1 LRESALVDSRAPSII
16 LAVGRI
22 PMTAKPIYED
32 LEIKIKQIELE
43 ILEYQRKNKVLNED
57 LTREIKKRKRVEKE
71 LEQVSHSLGERIKE
85 LNCLYSI
92 SKLRERTNFSLEDI
106 LQAIVDLIPPAW
118 QYPEITCARII
129 FDGYEFTTTN
139 YKNSRWKLTRDIKVY
154 SERVG
159 TLEVCYLE
167 EKSELDEGPFL
178 REERNLIDAI
188 AERIAKFIEREW
200 AEDEIRKHRN
210 RNEKR

>member
-57 LTREIKKRKRVEKE
+57 LTREIKRRKRVEKE

-92 SKLRERTNFSLEDI
+92 SKLRERTDFSLEDI

-129 FDGYEFTTTN
+129 FDGYEFTTIN
-139 YKNSRWKLTRDIKVY
+139 YKSSKWKLTRDIKVY

>member
-1 LRESALVDSRAPSII
+1 
-16 LAVGRI
+16 
-22 PMTAKPIYED
+22 MTGKPIYKD
-32 LEIKIKQIELE
+32 LERRIKQLELE
-43 ILEYQRKNKVLNED
+43 ILKYQRKNKVLND
-57 LTREIKKRKRVEKE
+57 NLTRAIKKRKRVEKE
-71 LEQVSHSLGERIKE
+71 LKQVSHSLGERIKE

-92 SKLRERTNFSLEDI
+92 SKLRERTDFSLEDI

-118 QYPEITCARII
+118 QYPKITCARII

-139 YKNSRWKLTRDIKVY
+139 YKSSRWILTRDIMVY
-154 SERVG
+154 NEKIG

-167 EKSELDEGPFL
+167 EKLELDEGPFL

-200 AEDEIRKHRN
+200 AEDELRKHRN
-210 RNEKR
+210 GDAKR

>member
-92 SKLRERTNFSLEDI
+92 SKLRERTDFSLEDI

>member
-1 LRESALVDSRAPSII
+1 
-16 LAVGRI
+16 
-22 PMTAKPIYED
+22 MTENPIYKD
-32 LEIKIKQIELE
+32 LERKINQLELDL
-43 ILEYQRKNKVLNED
+43 LEYQRKNKVLKED

-92 SKLRERTNFSLEDI
+92 SKLRERTDFSLEDI

-139 YKNSRWKLTRDIKVY
+139 YKSSRWKLTRDIMVY

-159 TLEVCYLE
+159 TLEVGYME
-167 EKSELDEGPFL
+167 EKLELDEGPFL
-178 REERNLIDAI
+178 REERNLINAI

-200 AEDEIRKHRN
+200 AEDEIRRHRN
-210 RNEKR
+210 HDESR

>member
-1 LRESALVDSRAPSII
+1 MVDSRAPSII
-16 LAVGRI
+16 LVVGRI

-92 SKLRERTNFSLEDI
+92 SKLRERTDFSLEDI

-178 REERNLIDAI
+178 KEERNLIDAI

>member
-1 LRESALVDSRAPSII
+1 
-16 LAVGRI
+16 
-22 PMTAKPIYED
+22 MTGKPIYED
-32 LEIKIKQIELE
+32 LERRIKQLELE
-43 ILEYQRKNKVLNED
+43 ILEYQQKDKVLKED

-71 LEQVSHSLGERIKE
+71 LKQISHRLGERIKE

-92 SKLRERTNFSLEDI
+92 SKLRERTDFSLEDI

-129 FDGYEFTTTN
+129 FDGYEFTTNN
-139 YKNSRWKLTRDIKVY
+139 YKNSRWKLTRDIMVY

-167 EKSELDEGPFL
+167 EKLELDEGPFL
-178 REERNLIDAI
+178 KEERNLINAI
-188 AERIAKFIEREW
+188 AERFAKFIEREW
-200 AEDEIRKHRN
+200 AEAEIRKHRN
-210 RNEKR
+210 QVEKLIKNGSRNITGKTNE

>member
-1 LRESALVDSRAPSII
+1 
-16 LAVGRI
+16 
-22 PMTAKPIYED
+22 MTAKPIYED

-92 SKLRERTNFSLEDI
+92 SKLRERTDFSLEDI

-129 FDGYEFTTTN
+129 FDGYEFTTNN

>member
-1 LRESALVDSRAPSII
+1 
-16 LAVGRI
+16 
-22 PMTAKPIYED
+22 MTENPIYED
-32 LEIKIKQIELE
+32 LEKKIKQLELE
-43 ILEYQRKNKVLNED
+43 ILKYQRENKVLNED

-71 LEQVSHSLGERIKE
+71 LEQISHSLGERIKE

-92 SKLRERTNFSLEDI
+92 SKLRERTDFSLEDI

-129 FDGYEFTTTN
+129 FNGYEFTTIN
-139 YKNSRWKLTRDIKVY
+139 YKNTRWKLTCDIMVY
-154 SERVG
+154 SETIG

-167 EKSELDEGPFL
+167 EKSEIDEGPFL
-178 REERNLIDAI
+178 KEERSLISAV

-200 AEDEIRKHRN
+200 AEDEIRKLRN
-210 RNEKR
+210 HVEKR

>member
-92 SKLRERTNFSLEDI
+92 SKLRERTDFSLEDI

-200 AEDEIRKHRN
+200 AEDRN

>member
-1 LRESALVDSRAPSII
+1 
-16 LAVGRI
+16 
-22 PMTAKPIYED
+22 MTENPIYDD
-32 LEIKIKQIELE
+32 LERKIHQLELD
-43 ILEYQRKNKVLNED
+43 ILEYQRKNKVLKED
-57 LTREIKKRKRVEKE
+57 LTREIKKRKRVEKQ

-85 LNCLYSI
+85 LSCLYSI
-92 SKLRERTNFSLEDI
+92 SKLRERTDFALEDI

-139 YKNSRWKLTRDIKVY
+139 YKNSRWKLTRDIMVY

-159 TLEVCYLE
+159 TLEVCYME
-167 EKSELDEGPFL
+167 EKLELDEGSFL
-178 REERNLIDAI
+178 REERNLINAI

-200 AEDEIRKHRN
+200 AEDEIRRHRN
-210 RNEKR
+210 HDESR

>member
-1 LRESALVDSRAPSII
+1 MA
-16 LAVGRI
+16 G
-22 PMTAKPIYED
+22 KPIYED
-32 LEIKIKQIELE
+32 LERKINQLEFE

-92 SKLRERTNFSLEDI
+92 SKLRERTDFSLEDI

-129 FDGYEFTTTN
+129 FDGYEFTTNN
-139 YKNSRWKLTRDIKVY
+139 YKNSNWKLTRDIMVY
-154 SERVG
+154 SERLG
-159 TLEVCYLE
+159 TLEVYYLE

-178 REERNLIDAI
+178 REERNLINAI

-210 RNEKR
+210 RDESR

>member
-1 LRESALVDSRAPSII
+1 
-16 LAVGRI
+16 
-22 PMTAKPIYED
+22 MTKNRIYED
-32 LEIKIKQIELE
+32 LEKKIKQLELE
-43 ILEYQRKNKVLNED
+43 ILKFQQKNKVLNKD

-92 SKLRERTNFSLEDI
+92 SKLRERTDFSLEDI

-129 FDGYEFTTTN
+129 FNGYEFTTNN
-139 YKNSRWKLTRDIKVY
+139 YKNTRWKLTCDIMVY
-154 SERVG
+154 SEKIG
-159 TLEVCYLE
+159 TLEICYLE
-167 EKSELDEGPFL
+167 EKSEIDEGPFL
-178 REERNLIDAI
+178 KEERSLISAV

-200 AEDEIRKHRN
+200 AEDEIRKLQN
-210 RNEKR
+210 DVGKRS

>member
-1 LRESALVDSRAPSII
+1 
-16 LAVGRI
+16 
-22 PMTAKPIYED
+22 MTDYED
-32 LEIKIKQIELE
+32 LERKIHQLELD
-43 ILEYQRKNKVLNED
+43 ILEYQRKNKVLKED

-92 SKLRERTNFSLEDI
+92 SKLRERTDFSLEDI

-129 FDGYEFTTTN
+129 FDGYEFTTNN
-139 YKNSRWKLTRDIKVY
+139 YKNSNWKLTRDIMVY
-154 SERVG
+154 SERLG
-159 TLEVCYLE
+159 TLEVYYLE

-178 REERNLIDAI
+178 REERNLINAI

-200 AEDEIRKHRN
+200 AEDEIRRHRN
-210 RNEKR
+210 HNESHS

>member
-1 LRESALVDSRAPSII
+1 
-16 LAVGRI
+16 
-22 PMTAKPIYED
+22 MTENPIYED

-57 LTREIKKRKRVEKE
+57 LTREIKRRKRVEKE

-92 SKLRERTNFSLEDI
+92 SKLRERTDFSLEDI

-129 FDGYEFTTTN
+129 FDGYEFTTIN
-139 YKNSRWKLTRDIKVY
+139 YKSSKWKLTLDIKVY

-159 TLEVCYLE
+159 TLELCYLE

>member
-1 LRESALVDSRAPSII
+1 MA
-16 LAVGRI
+16 G
-22 PMTAKPIYED
+22 KPFYED
-32 LEIKIKQIELE
+32 LERKINHLEFE
-43 ILEYQRKNKVLNED
+43 ILKYQRKNKVLNED

-92 SKLRERTNFSLEDI
+92 SKLRECTDFSLEDI

-129 FDGYEFTTTN
+129 FDGYEFTTNN
-139 YKNSRWKLTRDIKVY
+139 YKNSNWKLTRDIMVY
-154 SERVG
+154 SERLG
-159 TLEVCYLE
+159 TLEVYYLE

-178 REERNLIDAI
+178 REERNLINAI

-210 RNEKR
+210 RDESR

>member
-1 LRESALVDSRAPSII
+1 LSESALVDSRAPSII

-57 LTREIKKRKRVEKE
+57 LTREIKRRKRVEKE

-92 SKLRERTNFSLEDI
+92 SKLRERTDFSLEDI

-129 FDGYEFTTTN
+129 FDGYDFTTTN
-139 YKNSRWKLTRDIKVY
+139 YKSSKWKLTRDIKVY

>member
-1 LRESALVDSRAPSII
+1 
-16 LAVGRI
+16 
-22 PMTAKPIYED
+22 MTGKPIYED
-32 LEIKIKQIELE
+32 LERRIKQLESE
-43 ILEYQRKNKVLNED
+43 ILEYQQTNKVLNED

-71 LEQVSHSLGERIKE
+71 LKQVSFNLGERIKE

-92 SKLRERTNFSLEDI
+92 SKLRERTDFSLEDI

-118 QYPEITCARII
+118 QYPEITCARIV
-129 FDGYEFTTTN
+129 FDDYEFLTN
-139 YKNSRWKLTRDIKVY
+139 NFKNTRWKLTRHIMVY
-154 SERVG
+154 SERIG

-167 EKSELDEGPFL
+167 EKLEIDEGPFL
-178 REERNLIDAI
+178 KEERNLIDAV

-210 RNEKR
+210 RDEER

>member
-1 LRESALVDSRAPSII
+1 
-16 LAVGRI
+16 
-22 PMTAKPIYED
+22 MTAKPIYED

-43 ILEYQRKNKVLNED
+43 ILEYRRKNKVLNED
-57 LTREIKKRKRVEKE
+57 LTREIKRRKRVEKE

-92 SKLRERTNFSLEDI
+92 SKLRERTDFSLEDI

-129 FDGYEFTTTN
+129 FDGYEFTTIN
-139 YKNSRWKLTRDIKVY
+139 YKSSKWKLTRDIKVY

>member
-1 LRESALVDSRAPSII
+1 
-16 LAVGRI
+16 
-22 PMTAKPIYED
+22 MTENPIYED
-32 LEIKIKQIELE
+32 LERKIHQLELDL
-43 ILEYQRKNKVLNED
+43 LEYRRKNKVLKED
-57 LTREIKKRKRVEKE
+57 LTRELKKRKRVEEE

-92 SKLRERTNFSLEDI
+92 SKLRERTDFSLEDI

-129 FDGYEFTTTN
+129 FDGYEFTTNN
-139 YKNSRWKLTRDIKVY
+139 YKNSNWKLTRDIMVY
-154 SERVG
+154 SERLG
-159 TLEVCYLE
+159 TLEVYYLE

-178 REERNLIDAI
+178 REERNLINAI

-210 RNEKR
+210 RDESR

>member
-57 LTREIKKRKRVEKE
+57 LTREIKRRKRVEKE

-92 SKLRERTNFSLEDI
+92 SKLRERTDFSLEDI

-139 YKNSRWKLTRDIKVY
+139 YKSSKWKLTRDIKVY

>member
-1 LRESALVDSRAPSII
+1 
-16 LAVGRI
+16 
-22 PMTAKPIYED
+22 MTGKPIYKD
-32 LEIKIKQIELE
+32 LERRIKQLELE
-43 ILEYQRKNKVLNED
+43 ILEYQRKNKVLND
-57 LTREIKKRKRVEKE
+57 NLTRAIKKRKRVEKE
-71 LEQVSHSLGERIKE
+71 LKQVSHSLGERIKE

-92 SKLRERTNFSLEDI
+92 SKLRERTDFSLEDI

-118 QYPEITCARII
+118 QYPKITCARIV

-139 YKNSRWKLTRDIKVY
+139 YKSSRWILTRDIMVY
-154 SERVG
+154 SEKIG

-167 EKSELDEGPFL
+167 EKLELDEGPFL

-200 AEDEIRKHRN
+200 AEDELRKHRN
-210 RNEKR
+210 GVAKR

>member
-1 LRESALVDSRAPSII
+1 
-16 LAVGRI
+16 
-22 PMTAKPIYED
+22 MTAKPIYED

-57 LTREIKKRKRVEKE
+57 LTREIKRRKRVEKE

-92 SKLRERTNFSLEDI
+92 SKLRERTDFSLEDI

-129 FDGYEFTTTN
+129 FDGYEFTTIN
-139 YKNSRWKLTRDIKVY
+139 YKSSKWKLTRDIKVY

-167 EKSELDEGPFL
+167 EKSELDEVPFL

>member
-1 LRESALVDSRAPSII
+1 
-16 LAVGRI
+16 
-22 PMTAKPIYED
+22 MTAKPIYED

-57 LTREIKKRKRVEKE
+57 LTREIKRRKRVEKE

-92 SKLRERTNFSLEDI
+92 SKLRERTDFSLEDI

-139 YKNSRWKLTRDIKVY
+139 YKSSKWKLTRDIKVY

-178 REERNLIDAI
+178 REERNLIDAV